1 MRRVAPLSAPAP
13 TGAEFDEVLATP
25 ALVEQLPLD
34 ALVPLLD
41 RCAIGHD
48 QLTTVER
55 LARGR
60 LRHELPTLLRAN
72 EPLLTA
78 DEAARRLRVS
88 ADYVRDHGDALGL
101 AVPLDG
107 VTRYDPAA
115 VDALRRQRQRD
126 A

>member
-1 MRRVAPLSAPAP
+1 MRRVSPPSAPAP
-13 TGAEFDEVLATP
+13 GGAEFDEVLATP
-25 ALVEQLPLD
+25 ALVEQLPLE
-34 ALVPLLD
+34 ALLPLLD
-41 RCAIGHD
+41 RCAVGHD

-55 LARGR
+55 LARAR
-60 LRHELPTLLRAN
+60 LRRELPTLLRAN

-88 ADYVRDHGDALGL
+88 ADYVRDHGDALGI
-101 AVPLDG
+101 AAPLHG
-107 VTRYDPAA
+107 VTRYNPAA